1 MNDDACARYYVC
13 VNCHS
18 SFVLNML
25 LKSSVHVH
33 KISERDYEMDV
44 KQIVDMLNASH
55 LHPRA
60 VIPGNNVTIKI

>member
-1 MNDDACARYYVC
+1 
-13 VNCHS
+13 
-18 SFVLNML
+18 ML